1 MCSDSIFIYCSLQ
14 GTALCDN
21 SETMAIFKL
30 SLSLVLLVLHVV
42 QGNAKS
48 TSAGTQSTSTA
59 ESYLLEDLNGYRM
72 SLHLNN
78 FTENSN
84 AACLANEIADQLQ
97 NETCKNAFHFSS
109 TPGTKP
115 KVPKFD
121 KFLDNCDINDNN
133 TVDGVILPVCVP
145 RLDPFL
151 VFSNYTKSQY
161 AKYLKDSNYTG
172 VGIGSEDIWMVV
184 ILSTNTSTG
193 SFSGAASLIAN
204 ISMGN
209 YTLAL
214 FLGLLLLFR

>member
-1 MCSDSIFIYCSLQ
+1 MCSDSIFIHWLQ
-14 GTALCDN
+14 GTALCDK

-42 QGNAKS
+42 QGNSKSTS
-48 TSAGTQSTSTA
+48 TSAGTSAA

-84 AACLANEIADQLQ
+84 AACLANKIADQLQ

-151 VFSNYTKSQY
+151 VFSKYTKSQY

-204 ISMGN
+204 ITMGN

>member
-14 GTALCDN
+14 GTALCDK
-21 SETMAIFKL
+21 SDTMAIFKL
-30 SLSLVLLVLHVV
+30 SLFLVLLVLHVV

-48 TSAGTQSTSTA
+48 TSAGTTSAA

-72 SLHLNN
+72 SLHIQN

-84 AACLANEIADQLQ
+84 AACLANKIADQLQ

-115 KVPKFD
+115 KVPRFD

-151 VFSNYTKSQY
+151 VFSNYTKSRY

-214 FLGLLLLFR
+214 FLGLLLLFW

>member
-1 MCSDSIFIYCSLQ
+1 
-14 GTALCDN
+14 
-21 SETMAIFKL
+21 MAIFKL
-30 SLSLVLLVLHVV
+30 SLSLVLLALHVV

-48 TSAGTQSTSTA
+48 TSAA

-72 SLHLNN
+72 SLHIQN

-84 AACLANEIADQLQ
+84 AACLANKIADQLQ

-121 KFLDNCDINDNN
+121 KFLDDCDINDNN

-151 VFSNYTKSQY
+151 VFSNYTKSRY

-214 FLGLLLLFR
+214 FLGLLLLFW